1 MTRQDYQRGREAI
14 GYLAGKRLTLRSVPA
29 KRGQPRALFGL
40 AFVAILVGAAGVLTL
55 PRLIPSLGGSPGTAV
70 DRPLATP
77 NIAVGPAMVGGQPT
91 IMPAREIRFATW
103 DEAKA
108 RASFSLRTPGWTP
121 PGFWLSALQSFGLD
135 TDPPAAAVEV
145 DSVVAS
151 FTGPDGQYAWLDQF
165 WLAQPETFD
174 LARSLPEPG
183 PGIGHGVV
191 RIGGRNALWQAGVV
205 TLDNAG
211 NPTGWDRSVLVLTWV
226 DGQTGYRLQAKGLD
240 LAALSRMGE
249 SLE

>member
-1 MTRQDYQRGREAI
+1 MTRHDYQRGREAI
-14 GYLAGKRLTLRSVPA
+14 GYLAGKRSTMRSVPA

-40 AFVAILVGAAGVLTL
+40 AVVAILLGAAGVLAL
-55 PRLIPSLGGSPGTAV
+55 PRLIPSPGGSHGIAV

-77 NIAVGPAMVGGQPT
+77 NIVVDPALVGGQPT
-91 IMPAREIRFATW
+91 IMPAHEIRFATW

-108 RASFSLRTPGWTP
+108 KASFSLRTPGWTP
-121 PGFWLSALQSFGLD
+121 PGFWLSALQSFMPE
-135 TDPPAAAVEV
+135 DPTAADVEI

-151 FTGPDGQYAWLDQF
+151 FTGPDGRYAWLDQF
-165 WLAQPETFD
+165 WLAQPDKFD
-174 LARSLPEPG
+174 LARSLPEAG
-183 PGIGHGVV
+183 PGIGHGVI
-191 RIGGRNALWQAGVV
+191 RIAGRNALWQAGVV
-205 TLDNAG
+205 TLDDAG
-211 NPTGWDRSVLVLTWV
+211 NPTGWDTSVLVLTWV